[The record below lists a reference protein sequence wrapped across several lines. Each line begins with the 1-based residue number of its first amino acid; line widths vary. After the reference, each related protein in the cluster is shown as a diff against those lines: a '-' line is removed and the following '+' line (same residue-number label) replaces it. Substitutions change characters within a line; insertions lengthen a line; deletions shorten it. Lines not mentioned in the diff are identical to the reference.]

1 MLHLRLLVPA
11 ELSAAVLALLARY
24 AGVTHVSIVKGA
36 AVEPVGDLVE
46 LEVAREAADELI
58 HELRQLG
65 LIEGGAISVSP
76 VDLSLSAAST
86 KAQREAPGNSP
97 DSVIWQQV
105 ESRTGSDS
113 ALTGTF
119 LAFLTIAALL
129 AGIGVVLDSPI
140 TVVGAMVVGPEF
152 GPLAAI
158 SVGIVRRRG
167 RLARGGVLAIAVG
180 FPIAMLL
187 TAGATWL
194 GARTGLVTAADLVT
208 NPQTEF
214 IYEPGLLSLIVALL
228 AGAAGM
234 LGTTSGKSA
243 ALVGV
248 FISVTTVP
256 AAGYAAVATVFGEW
270 HQVWGSALQ
279 LLINLIGIVLAG
291 VLTLLIVRQFDVY
304 RARRRDRGRGGP
316 RSKLETQL
324 P

>member
-1 MLHLRLLVPA
+1 MSHLRLLVPA
-11 ELSAAVLALLARY
+11 ELSAAVLALLGRY
-24 AGVTHVSIVKGA
+24 PGVAHLTQVRGA
-36 AVEPVGDLVE
+36 SLAPAGDLIE
-46 LEVAREAADELI
+46 LDVVREAADELI
-58 HELRQLG
+58 EELQQLG
-65 LIEGGAISVSP
+65 LSSAGAICVSP
-76 VDLSLSAAST
+76 VDLSLSAGSIRAER
-86 KAQREAPGNSP
+86 QAPGNSP

-105 ESRTGSDS
+105 ESRTGTDS
-113 ALTGTF
+113 ALSGTF

-158 SVGIVRRRG
+158 SVGLIRRRP
-167 RLARGGVLAIAVG
+167 RLARRGFVTLAVG
-180 FPIAMLL
+180 FPVAMLF
-187 TAGATWL
+187 TAGAAWV
-194 GARTGLVTAADLVT
+194 GARTGLVNAGELAT
-208 NPQTEF
+208 NTQTEF
-214 IYEPGLLSLIVALL
+214 IYKPGVLSLVVALL

-234 LGTTSGKSA
+234 LSTTSGKSA

-279 LLINLIGIVLAG
+279 LLINLIGIVVAG
-291 VLTLLIVRQFDVY
+291 VVTLFVVRRFDVF
-304 RARRRDRGRGGP
+304 RAARRGRRA
-316 RSKLETQL
+316 RSKLETRL